1 MTHTILIV
9 DDEPGIV
16 VPLEF
21 LMKKS
26 GYTVLIARTGEEAMQ
41 WVEKKTP
48 DLILLDLMLPLCN
61 GFEVCQK
68 IREHPQWKGIKI
80 IMLTAKS
87 RDTDMA
93 KGMALGADAYITK
106 PFSTQKLV
114 EMVSEMIND
123 IQK

>member
-9 DDEPGIV
+9 DDEAGIV

-26 GYTVLIARTGEEAMQ
+26 GYTVLIARTGEEALQ
-41 WVEKKTP
+41 WVEKQTP
-48 DLILLDLMLPLCN
+48 DLILLDLMLPLCS

-68 IREHPQWKGIKI
+68 IREHPQWKGIKM

-87 RDTDMA
+87 RETDMA

-106 PFSTQKLV
+106 PFSTHKLV
-114 EMVSEMIND
+114 EMVAEMLND

>member
-9 DDEPGIV
+9 DDEAGIV

-26 GYTVLIARTGEEAMQ
+26 GYTVLIARTGEEALQ
-41 WVEKKTP
+41 WVEKQTP
-48 DLILLDLMLPLCN
+48 DLILLDLMLPLCS

-68 IREHPQWKGIKI
+68 IREHPQWKGIKM

-87 RDTDMA
+87 RETDMA

-106 PFSTQKLV
+106 PFSTHKLV
-114 EMVSEMIND
+114 DMVAEMLND

>member
-26 GYTVLIARTGEEAMQ
+26 GYTVLIARTGEEALQ
-41 WVEKKTP
+41 WIEKKTP

-68 IREHPQWKGIKI
+68 IREHPRWKGIKI

-87 RDTDMA
+87 RETDMA

-114 EMVSEMIND
+114 EMVSEMVNES
-123 IQK
+123 QN

>member
-1 MTHTILIV
+1 MPHTILIV

-26 GYTVLIARTGEEAMQ
+26 GYTVLIACTGEEALQ
-41 WVEKKTP
+41 WIEKKTP
-48 DLILLDLMLPLCN
+48 DLILLDLMLPLRS
-61 GFEVCQK
+61 GFEICQK
-68 IREHPQWKGIKI
+68 IREHPQWKSIKI

-87 RDTDMA
+87 RETDMA
-93 KGMALGADAYITK
+93 KGIALGADAYVTK
-106 PFSTQKLV
+106 PFSTHKLV
-114 EMVSEMIND
+114 EMVSEMVNN